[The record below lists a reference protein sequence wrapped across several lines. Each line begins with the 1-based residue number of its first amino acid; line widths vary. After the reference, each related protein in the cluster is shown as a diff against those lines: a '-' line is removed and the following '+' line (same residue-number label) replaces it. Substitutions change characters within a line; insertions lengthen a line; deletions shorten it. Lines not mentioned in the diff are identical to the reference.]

1 MCIEPVAGCA
11 TMSYLPSLYC
21 LRSSIHGTCAFAPDR
36 PVLLAALLDGEAHHG
51 LWIDAVHAARLFFR
65 RMALER
71 IAEDQQALRRRPLA
85 PFVGAAARRFTPSCS
100 AAAQSAA
107 TSSWP
112 RSSAFAFSC
121 SISCRSSLATRSAVQ
136 SEGSCLVN

>member
-71 IAEDQQALRRRPLA
+71 IAEDQQALRRPALQHQL
-85 PFVGAAARRFTPSCS
+85 PV
-100 AAAQSAA
+100 
-107 TSSWP
+107 
-112 RSSAFAFSC
+112 
-121 SISCRSSLATRSAVQ
+121 LATPLPSPPAVPH
-136 SEGSCLVN
+136 LRPTP